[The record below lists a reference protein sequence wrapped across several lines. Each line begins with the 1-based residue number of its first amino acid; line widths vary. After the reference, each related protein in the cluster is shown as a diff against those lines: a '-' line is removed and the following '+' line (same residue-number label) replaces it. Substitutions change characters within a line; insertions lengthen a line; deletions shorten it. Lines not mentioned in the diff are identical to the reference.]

1 MKSAFLLGS
10 TLILATPLA
19 NAQEWDWSLTPYLWA
34 AGIDG
39 DASVGPVQA
48 DLSVNFGD
56 IVDVLSGA
64 ALIHVE
70 AQTDDQG
77 YFGDLVYLAT
87 EVDEGGRAKTELDTT
102 IVELGY
108 LRKTSRIGIEFGIRY
123 WDLDLEIDPI
133 TTLPVATA
141 QGESDWIDGFVGI
154 RHVRELNDKWNFTTR
169 ANIGTGGSDFTY
181 GVGVIFGREMGTS
194 GQFVAGLKLLDI
206 DYEDTTANGRPF
218 TLDTMFVGGTIG
230 YMFD

>member
-1 MKSAFLLGS
+1 MKLKLLLGA
-10 TLILATPLA
+10 TLIMAAPHA
-19 NAQEWDWSLTPYLWA
+19 NAQEWAWSLTPYLWA
-34 AGIDG
+34 SGIDG
-39 DASVGPVQA
+39 DAGVGPVQA

-64 ALIHVE
+64 ALMHVE

-87 EVDEGGRAKTELDTT
+87 ETDEDRAKIELDTT

-108 LRKTSRIGIEFGIRY
+108 LRKTSRIGLEFGIRY
-123 WDLDLEIDPI
+123 WDFDLEIDPT

-141 QGESDWIDGFVGI
+141 QGESDWVDGFIGV
-154 RHVRELNDKWNFTTR
+154 RHVHEINDKWNLTTR
-169 ANIGTGGSDFTY
+169 ANIGTGGADFTY
-181 GVGVIFGREMGTS
+181 GIGVVFGREMGSS
-194 GQFVAGLKLLDI
+194 GQFVVGVKLVDI
-206 DYEDTTANGRPF
+206 DYDDTTANGRPF
-218 TLDTMFVGGTIG
+218 TLDTMFLGGTIG